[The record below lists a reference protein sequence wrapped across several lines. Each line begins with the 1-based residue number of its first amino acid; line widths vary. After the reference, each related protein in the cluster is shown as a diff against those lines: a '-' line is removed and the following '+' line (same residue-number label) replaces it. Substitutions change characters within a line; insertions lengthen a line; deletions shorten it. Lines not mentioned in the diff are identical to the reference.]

1 MGISCGRGMRLARL
15 GPQHAGAMFVIER
28 QCFSLPWSETQCR
41 AAFAQK
47 AFAAFGLFLQEEL
60 IGYISVYHT
69 PDEVEILNMAVLPQ
83 LRRCG
88 CGRRLLRLVL
98 RLAYK
103 MGMHKLSLEVR
114 VSNAPAIAL
123 YEECGFVR
131 AGRRRQYYSDTGEDA
146 LIYICSLDM

>member
-1 MGISCGRGMRLARL
+1 MGISCGRDMRLARL
-15 GPQHAGAMFVIER
+15 EPQHAGAMFVIER

-47 AFAAFGLFLQEEL
+47 SFAAFGLFLRGEL

-69 PDEVEILNMAVLPQ
+69 PDEVEILNIAVLPQ

-98 RLAYK
+98 RLAHK

-114 VSNAPAIAL
+114 ASNAPAIAL

-131 AGRRRQYYSDTGEDA
+131 VGRRRQYYSDTGEDA
-146 LIYICSLDM
+146 LIYICSLDT